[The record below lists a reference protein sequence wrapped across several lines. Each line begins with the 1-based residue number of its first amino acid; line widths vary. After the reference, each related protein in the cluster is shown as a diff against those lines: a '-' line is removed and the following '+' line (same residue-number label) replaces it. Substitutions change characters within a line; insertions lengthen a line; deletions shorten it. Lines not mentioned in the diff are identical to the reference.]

1 MANRAASGDGEQR
14 RRAGDYILGRMSET
28 ERERAERDLEI
39 DAAFRDAVIALAE
52 DMRVFGQM
60 ETPASP
66 SPERWQAITARIA
79 ELPQMRQA
87 DLPGIDPEK
96 PLIGSVRRTV
106 GMGLHAL
113 PNRRAIAVALGLIA
127 AFALGYLA
135 GRL

>member
-1 MANRAASGDGEQR
+1 MADRAASGDGEQR

-52 DMRVFGQM
+52 DMRVFGQT
-60 ETPASP
+60 ETPAPP

-87 DLPGIDPEK
+87 DLSGIDPEK
-96 PLIGSVRRTV
+96 PLIGSARRTV

-113 PNRRAIAVALGLIA
+113 PNRPAIAVALGLIA